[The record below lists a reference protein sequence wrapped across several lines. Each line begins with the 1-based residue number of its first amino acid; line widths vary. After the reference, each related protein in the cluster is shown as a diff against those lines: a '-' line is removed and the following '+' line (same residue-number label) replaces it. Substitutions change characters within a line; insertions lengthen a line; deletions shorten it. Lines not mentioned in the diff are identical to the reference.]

1 MEIGPNMKRLR
12 EMDVADTLRACVV
25 AGPGDLMTWDVN
37 TTIDREGVKVDV
49 IGRGT
54 DLEAAASQAIAV
66 LSRSGVP
73 LVSSDD
79 DGATLSP
86 DSRGVF

>member
-37 TTIDREGVKVDV
+37 TTIDRDGVKVDV